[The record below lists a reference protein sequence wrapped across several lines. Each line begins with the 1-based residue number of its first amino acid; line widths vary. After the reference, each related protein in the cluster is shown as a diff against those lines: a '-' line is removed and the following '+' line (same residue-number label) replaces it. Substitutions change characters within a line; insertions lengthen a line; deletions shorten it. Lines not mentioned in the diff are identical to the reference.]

1 MGLCETKERKYNSI
15 LIPTF
20 IKSIHSKDNLN
31 NKIKK
36 NDFFYFT
43 ELIIKYKFYNKLDK
57 NNENSTRLI
66 TTQNDPNENNIFKVI
81 KAIDKIQR
89 TKFNNNTL
97 NHPSLKS
104 QSTIFKSQIDT
115 KRSNSDVNFY
125 DFKLNING
133 LFDKLNIF
141 KHKKFQKIL
150 IKGPPNNLRWLLWIC
165 IARNKYLEVDSKFEI
180 NNSIIYNELLNL
192 YLNKD
197 LENEIK
203 EDSKNILSNIKL
215 IKNNNN
221 WLISLIKLLKTSLL
235 YDNGIIYRKE
245 MINIIKNI
253 LIVSDC
259 DEEESFLFFR
269 YLFSSFYGLS
279 IRDFFIEDNSKI
291 DLFSFYIKE
300 LVKERLPNIYKIIKK
315 LKIEIK
321 DWIKLQLITLYE
333 NIFDFSITV
342 RLWDCLIAL
351 GINFL
356 FNFSISFFKSYEET
370 ILNFQKKEDFF
381 ELFNK
386 KIKFKNDNKTSLYR
400 EKIIKESLKIHI
412 SKSTLKRLE
421 EIYHLKRNIR
431 TIKLRNSKT
440 KLNENNNELN
450 QISKIIKKQNIIFE
464 ELSKE
469 NSEINLSIPPIINL
483 AQEIPKDLNIIN
495 ELMMN
500 ENNDEKIENIE
511 NIEEQFDEIDF
522 DETIPVNESYPN
534 IN

>member
-1 MGLCETKERKYNSI
+1 MGLCETKKRKFNSI
-15 LIPTF
+15 SIPKL
-20 IKSIHSKDNLN
+20 IKSLHSNDNSN

-43 ELIIKYKFYNKLDK
+43 ELILKYKFYNKLDN

-89 TKFNNNTL
+89 KKFNINTL

-104 QSTIFKSQIDT
+104 QSTIFKGQIDT
-115 KRSNSDVNFY
+115 KRSNSDINLY

-133 LFDKLNIF
+133 LFDKLNIL

-150 IKGPPNNLRWLLWIC
+150 IRGPPNNLRWLLWIC

-192 YLNKD
+192 YFHKD

-203 EDSKNILSNIKL
+203 EDSKKFLSNIKFF
-215 IKNNNN
+215 KNNNN
-221 WLISLIKLLKTSLL
+221 WLIALIKLLKTSLL
-235 YDNGIIYRKE
+235 YDNGIIYRSE

-279 IRDFFIEDNSKI
+279 IRNFFLEENSKI
-291 DLFSFYIKE
+291 DLFSFCIKE
-300 LVKERLPNIYKIIKK
+300 LIKERLPNIYKIIKN

-351 GINFL
+351 GIDFL
-356 FNFSISFFKSYEET
+356 FNFSLSFFQSYEDT

-381 ELFNK
+381 EKFNK
-386 KIKFKNDNKTSLYR
+386 KITFKNDNKTSLYR
-400 EKIIKESLKIHI
+400 EKIIKEALKIHI
-412 SKSTLKRLE
+412 SKTTLKRLE
-421 EIYHLKRNIR
+421 DIYHIKRNNRIVN
-431 TIKLRNSKT
+431 LRNSKI
-440 KLNENNNELN
+440 KSNENNNELN
-450 QISKIIKKQNIIFE
+450 QISKIIKKPNIIYE
-464 ELSKE
+464 ELNHE
-469 NSEINLSIPPIINL
+469 NNNINLSIPPIINL

-500 ENNDEKIENIE
+500 DINDEKIENIE
-511 NIEEQFDEIDF
+511 NIEEQFDDNDL
-522 DETIPVNESYPN
+522 DETIPVNDFYPI